1 MHIAR
6 SLRFFM
12 ISFAS
17 FIRLVE
23 GGGRRGGLL
32 NKNVFVFVFS
42 FVFVFYFVFVF
53 PFVSVFPFVFVF
65 HFVFVFLH
73 HCYILSLRLYFDH
86 CHHCHNCHHC
96 HHCHLFRLFGSR
108 PSICRKSRLTAWRYL
123 YRDFKYH
130 RQNYPKKHHCLIIF
144 QINTIVNIVNS
155 ITTIAI
161 IVVNIAIISTIQSL
175 NNVIKIT
182 CGPLLLLLC
191 LGHSSPTN
199 LESTCM
205 PDFQ

>member
-32 NKNVFVFVFS
+32 NRNVL
-42 FVFVFYFVFVF
+42 
-53 PFVSVFPFVFVF
+53 VFVF
-65 HFVFVFLH
+65 HFAFVFPH

-86 CHHCHNCHHC
+86 CHNCHHCHHCHNC

-144 QINTIVNIVNS
+144 QINSIVNIVNS

-161 IVVNIAIISTIQSL
+161 IVVNITIISTIQSI

-199 LESTCM
+199 LEST
-205 PDFQ
+205 